1 MTMPSAAAGS
11 ILVAGLGP
19 GDENRLTLG
28 VLNRLRSAEALYL
41 RTARLP
47 VARFLEAEGIRF
59 ESFDGL
65 YERHGTFG
73 ETYRAIVDELFARAA
88 SGVRVVYAV
97 PGHPRVAEATVRML
111 LDEAPSRGVPVAVE
125 GGESFLDE
133 AFLRLGFDPV
143 EGFQLLDA
151 ADVKPERLQPDQHT
165 VIAQVY
171 DRLTASDV
179 KLALMEVYPDDYPVT
194 LASALGI
201 PGEERIETIPLY
213 ELDRRDDFG
222 NMSLVY
228 LRADGDERLKNRK
241 FERLHEIVRIL
252 RSPEGC
258 PWDREQTH
266 RSIRKNLIEETCE
279 VLETIDDDDPDAMR
293 EELGDLLLQV
303 MLHSQMEEEAGTF
316 TVWDVIAGLNEKLVR
331 RHPHVFG
338 DRSADSAEEAL
349 QNWEAM
355 KAAEK
360 KESGRSDG
368 GEPPSLLSGI
378 PRDLTALLT
387 ALKLQKKAASVGF
400 DWTRPEDVL
409 AKVEEEIN
417 EIRQLMDKTGAI
429 PEEERREHLAGEIG
443 DLLFAAVNAARF
455 AGADPEEALA
465 RANRKFIA
473 RFRHIE
479 KRLRE
484 AGKTFADTDLAEMD
498 GWWEEA
504 KRLQESR
511 PD

>member
-1 MTMPSAAAGS
+1 
-11 ILVAGLGP
+11 
-19 GDENRLTLG
+19 
-28 VLNRLRSAEALYL
+28 
-41 RTARLP
+41 
-47 VARFLEAEGIRF
+47 
-59 ESFDGL
+59 
-65 YERHGTFG
+65 
-73 ETYRAIVDELFARAA
+73 AIVDELFARAA

-368 GEPPSLLSGI
+368 GEPPSLL
-378 PRDLTALLT
+378 
-387 ALKLQKKAASVGF
+387 
-400 DWTRPEDVL
+400 
-409 AKVEEEIN
+409 
-417 EIRQLMDKTGAI
+417 
-429 PEEERREHLAGEIG
+429 
-443 DLLFAAVNAARF
+443 
-455 AGADPEEALA
+455 
-465 RANRKFIA
+465 
-473 RFRHIE
+473 
-479 KRLRE
+479 
-484 AGKTFADTDLAEMD
+484 
-498 GWWEEA
+498 
-504 KRLQESR
+504 
-511 PD
+511 